1 MVELGLKF
9 RTENFQ
15 SVIVIFYPSLMEIS
29 LGDVSEMKIN
39 LYWMPVI
46 FVGIQVYSYPKEDCH
61 NFQGTSH
68 LNL

>member
-15 SVIVIFYPSLMEIS
+15 SVIFYHSLMEIS
-29 LGDVSEMKIN
+29 LGDVSEMHIN
-39 LYWMPVI
+39 LYRMPVI
-46 FVGIQVYSYPKEDCH
+46 FVGVQVYSYPKEDCH